1 MQKQKRC
8 SSQPGIKL
16 WKRHTPQFVSC
27 CRSSVTPSVLSLC
40 FRGPAL
46 CRWMPA
52 AVFYHKS
59 APHQTSIKSPMG
71 KGKKARQCELIK
83 TFPHNHAL
91 LFCGRPYI
99 CCNKR
104 HGGLSARNRWET
116 QWPFRAQTLGRRSGR
131 GGESIGRTGF
141 TELTESQG
149 DCEGR
154 AGTLCECVCERRKK
168 SDSTERLST

>member
-1 MQKQKRC
+1 M
-8 SSQPGIKL
+8 
-16 WKRHTPQFVSC
+16 
-27 CRSSVTPSVLSLC
+27 TPSVLSLC

-71 KGKKARQCELIK
+71 KGKKAHQRELIK
-83 TFPHNHAL
+83 TLPRNHTL

-99 CCNKR
+99 CCSER

-154 AGTLCECVCERRKK
+154 AGTRVRVRLWGEEEVGFHWETEHLKCQSPAVEFMKLYWSLFLCH
-168 SDSTERLST
+168 